1 MENNMFKSIM
11 IPFII
16 VILPQ
21 LFVISHYISDN
32 SMQAKIISMSGV
44 VGAIL
49 GIVSIIMI
57 LKNNFNAQAYINP
70 AILSVFITIPVILV
84 SFLLFFI
91 EGLLYGT
98 IISTIVANV
107 IFLIKIKPDTI
118 REKVVLLLINPLNH
132 ALLDLVCCIFA
143 FNMFPLNIVI

>member
-1 MENNMFKSIM
+1 MENNKLKSIM

-21 LFVISHYISDN
+21 LFVMSHYISDN
-32 SMQAKIISMSGV
+32 SMQSKIISMSGI

-49 GIVSIIMI
+49 GIVLIIMI
-57 LKNNFNAQAYINP
+57 LKNNFNAQAYIKP
-70 AILSVFITIPVILV
+70 AIISVVISIPVILV

-98 IISTIVANV
+98 IISTIVANI
-107 IFLIKIKPDTI
+107 IFWIKIKPDEI

-132 ALLDLVCCIFA
+132 ALLDLICCIFA